1 MKVRKTLIY
10 IFGSATIISL
20 LLTLF
25 LSNKLIKLENQQRK
39 YKITKV
45 IDGDTI
51 KTKDNQTIR
60 LANIDAP
67 EQGYCLWQE
76 SKQRLE
82 ELILNKYVSIKPA
95 GEDDYYR
102 LMALVYL
109 NDELINL
116 IMIKEGLARYQRGGV
131 SQQAQEIKDQI
142 KFESQKAKEKQIG
155 IWSTKCRQ
163 TENLQNPNCSI
174 KGNIDKSDGVKTYH
188 FPGCQEYE
196 RTIVELDIGEQWFC
210 TEQEAQQ
217 AGYTRAEHCFDL
229 EYK

>member
-1 MKVRKTLIY
+1 MIT
-10 IFGSATIISL
+10 
-20 LLTLF
+20 
-25 LSNKLIKLENQQRK
+25 NKIIKLQNQQNK
-39 YKITKV
+39 YKITRV

-51 KTKDNQTIR
+51 KTEDNLTIR

-82 ELILNKYVSIKPA
+82 ELILNKYVTIKSA

-102 LMALVYL
+102 LMALVYH
-109 NDELINL
+109 NNELINL

-142 KFESQKAKEKQIG
+142 KYESQTAKEKRIG

-163 TENLQNPNCSI
+163 TENPQNPDCVI
-174 KGNIDKSDGVKTYH
+174 KGNIDKSDGEKTYH

-196 RTIVELDIGEQWFC
+196 RTIVELDIGEEWFC
-210 TEQEAQQ
+210 TEAEAQQ
-217 AGYTRAEHCFDL
+217 AGFTKAQHCFDKK
-229 EYK
+229 YKDVIEN